1 MWFPIAFYPAC
12 VATVIFGL
20 LLTLLLKTGLK
31 RPGNSS
37 AFMLFLAF
45 FLWSLG
51 EMVERMAGPPPAEE
65 WLALAGVKILT
76 AGVFLVLPAGI
87 HFGWDFP
94 FRLAPTRT
102 ELRRYVIGAMYALAV
117 VAIALNAVTPLFIS
131 GVSPYHAMGEDI
143 WGLDHTALY
152 MLYQVGNIA
161 ATLFLMASL
170 IYKHVKTRIPIVRK
184 QIRLVLAGFILSYVL
199 VLSTGFVPMALG
211 IDMYPLT
218 TPSFTLMAGMILYTI
233 VKYRLFI
240 FTPGSE
246 EKVEEAEAL
255 SPGVYEMEREDAYRR
270 LASLARSGTPA
281 LIFTPEDV
289 DEVRER
295 YGLKE
300 TLVFQITEKAGRDRL
315 NPAVEEHR
323 EMIPFI
329 VMSFV
334 TETGGRG
341 AVLLDC
347 LDPTEDI
354 AGAGAREWLEEQF
367 RHIEEE
373 HRGVYIHVR
382 TTTN

>member
-1 MWFPIAFYPAC
+1 MWLPIAFYPAC
-12 VATVIFGL
+12 IATVIFGL
-20 LLTLLLKTGLK
+20 LLALLLKTGLK
-31 RPGNSS
+31 RPGNTA

-45 FLWSLG
+45 FLWSFG
-51 EMVERMAGPPPAEE
+51 EMIERMAGPPPAEE
-65 WLALAGVKILT
+65 WLALVGVKILT

-94 FRLAPTRT
+94 FRLCPTKQN
-102 ELRRYVIGAMYALAV
+102 LRKYIIGALYAAAA
-117 VAIALNAVTPLFIS
+117 VAIVLNAATTLFIS
-131 GVSPYHAMGEDI
+131 GVSPYHAVREDI
-143 WGLDHTALY
+143 WGMDHTPLY

-161 ATLFLMASL
+161 ATVFLIASL
-170 IYKHVKTRIPIVRK
+170 VYKHVKTHIPVVKK
-184 QIRLVLAGFILSYVL
+184 QIRLVLAGFLLSYVL
-199 VLSTGFVPMALG
+199 VLATGFIPMVLG
-211 IDMYPLT
+211 MDMYPLT

-233 VKYRLFI
+233 VRYRLFI
-240 FTPGSE
+240 FTPAAE
-246 EKVEEAEAL
+246 ERVEEAEAL
-255 SPGVYEMEREDAYRR
+255 SPGVYEMGREEAYGKV
-270 LASLARSGTPA
+270 ASLARSGNPA

-300 TLVFQITEKAGRDRL
+300 TLVFQISEKAGRDRL

-329 VMSFV
+329 VMSFI

-341 AVLLDC
+341 VVLMDC
-347 LDPTEDI
+347 LDAAEEI
-354 AGAGAREWLEEQF
+354 AGADAREWLEEQF
-367 RHIEEE
+367 RHIERE